1 MEGRAGADPTKKPV
15 KNRRARRSGERPLF
29 SPDLLALL

>member
-1 MEGRAGADPTKKPV
+1 MGASRAGELY
-15 KNRRARRSGERPLF
+15 RRARRSGGKQYF